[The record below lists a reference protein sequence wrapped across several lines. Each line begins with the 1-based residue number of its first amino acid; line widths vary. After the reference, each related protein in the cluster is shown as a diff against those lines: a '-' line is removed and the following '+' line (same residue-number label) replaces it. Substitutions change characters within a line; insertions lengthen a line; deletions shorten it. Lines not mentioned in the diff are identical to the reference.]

1 MSLVIFSHP
10 ACMEHR
16 PGPGHPE
23 SPERLQAVAEALLAA
38 LPQLPWRE
46 APQALRSQLARAHS
60 DTLLGA
66 VLDVEVG
73 DEPYRLDPDTV
84 MSRHSR
90 EAALRCAGAGVAAVD
105 AVMHGDIQR
114 AFCAVRPPGHH
125 ATSDIAMGF
134 CLFNAVAVAAL
145 HAVEAHGLARVAI
158 ADFDVH
164 HGNGTQAIVEH
175 DERVM
180 YVSSHQAALYP
191 GTGGREERGVG
202 NVLNQPIPAGGG
214 GEALRAAWRDQ
225 LLPAIDAFRPQL
237 LLVSAGFD
245 AHRLDPLADLNAEA
259 EDYAWLTGELVALAR
274 RHARGRVV
282 SLLEG
287 GYSLA
292 ALRECSVAH
301 VRALAAD

>member
-1 MSLVIFSHP
+1 MNLVVFSHP

-38 LPQLPWRE
+38 LPELPWRE

-60 DTLLGA
+60 DALLGA

-90 EAALRCAGAGVAAVD
+90 EAALRCAGAGIAAVD
-105 AVMHGDIQR
+105 AVMRGEAKR

-125 ATSDIAMGF
+125 ATADIAMGF

-191 GTGGREERGVG
+191 GTGGRDERGVG
-202 NVLNQPIPAGGG
+202 NVLNQPIAPGSG
-214 GEALRAAWRDQ
+214 GEALRAAWREQ

-259 EDYAWLTGELVALAR
+259 EDYAWLTTELVALAR

-301 VRALAAD
+301 VRALAGD

>member
-105 AVMHGDIQR
+105 AVMHGDMRR

-175 DERVM
+175 DERIM

-202 NVLNQPIPAGGG
+202 NVLNQPIPAGAG

-259 EDYAWLTGELVALAR
+259 EDYAWLTSELVALAR

>member
-1 MSLVIFSHP
+1 MSLVVFSHP

-23 SPERLQAVAEALLAA
+23 SPGRLQAVAEALLAA
-38 LPQLPWRE
+38 MPELPWRE

-105 AVMHGDIQR
+105 AVMGGEAQR

-125 ATSDIAMGF
+125 ATADIAMGF

-191 GTGGREERGVG
+191 GTGGRDERGVG
-202 NVLNQPIPAGGG
+202 NVLNQPIASGSG

-259 EDYAWLTGELVALAR
+259 DDYAWLTAELVALAR

-301 VRALAAD
+301 VRALASA